1 MALLATSASV
11 IAHTSRYTKAMLFI
25 EIDTKHGVHIV
36 FERVVGYEYR
46 QDGAKPV
53 LVVHVQGD
61 KEFRTADSEGITN
74 FLQYVQKHNKAKHD

>member
-1 MALLATSASV
+1 
-11 IAHTSRYTKAMLFI
+11 MLFI

-53 LVVHVQGD
+53 LVVYMQGD
-61 KEFRTADSEGITN
+61 KEFRTADGEGITN
-74 FLQYVQKHNKAKHD
+74 FLQYVQKHNKAKRDQPADSWIITLVLHLMFWYEI